1 MAPGVEGG
9 KALTWL
15 TCVASPLPLLNL
27 HSKEGKSLQLLLK
40 DDLLGPSGL
49 PGAPSK
55 DSEPPRNFGSRWG
68 QPFSHDPSE
77 LPRPSQEAV
86 PQLQRL
92 RQDLQEH
99 HRQAEHFLRTM
110 ETYSQPPCGE
120 QADPEAP
127 WQPGVKPPQLSGL
140 QGSAF
145 EDIAA
150 RRSSDWLQRPSGVD
164 GAPARQLATQSC
176 WNSEPQFWHDILTL
190 RLWEIFTRNPNK
202 TDAPR
207 HRPTEQMP
215 GLQSWEPGPC
225 YSGVEPSTE
234 DATGNPGGRG
244 PSATR
249 GRARR
254 SPAFVSAQF
263 SARRHP
269 PTAPLQVPQER
280 ARGQACHQGGR
291 ALVWP
296 RCWDPEEFEDTWK
309 RPDALPRPSNKLAV
323 PCRVERK
330 RVLRHGEPVL
340 AAAVSSFTRHAFT
353 CGRSGVKVWSLVR
366 QVAEDR
372 LPESHLPVQHHPAD
386 GWPQPGRR
394 ERVGPDGAHA
404 ARGRGA
410 ALCRP
415 HLPGPGRQPGGQP
428 GLRRLHQWHRQN
440 LGPAGPQRGQG
451 PAGPPKWSQEHFCQ
465 RPEHLG
471 RGSGRL
477 PAVLGPEGPRGAS
490 GTPIRVPGGALT
502 RCLPATC
509 LQIISMSPSPREDW
523 LLVGTA
529 NGQQWLQPTCGGEKR
544 LVGCKASTILGLK
557 FSPLGWWWV
566 SVGMD
571 NLVSICSMPRG
582 AVVVQVPETSSVT
595 CCDVSLNNRLVV
607 TGSRDHA
614 SVYQIAY

>member
-1 MAPGVEGG
+1 MTSWGHPGSQEHPPRTLSPPGTSAHAG
-9 KALTWL
+9 
-15 TCVASPLPLLNL
+15 ASPSAMTPQNFLD
-27 HSKEGKSLQLLLK
+27 LLK
-40 DDLLGPSGL
+40 KQFPRFPAHL
-49 PGAPSK
+49 PAQVESIYH
-55 DSEPPRNFGSRWG
+55 S
-68 QPFSHDPSE
+68 
-77 LPRPSQEAV
+77 
-86 PQLQRL
+86 LQRL

-234 DATGNPGGRG
+234 DATVLSPPAPPYGSPAGSPGEGTGPGMSPGGTRSRVAQAPAGRG
-244 PSATR
+244 CRLMKPI
-249 GRARR
+249 
-254 SPAFVSAQF
+254 
-263 SARRHP
+263 
-269 PTAPLQVPQER
+269 
-280 ARGQACHQGGR
+280 
-291 ALVWP
+291 
-296 RCWDPEEFEDTWK
+296 CWDPEEFEDTWK

-372 LPESHLPVQHHPAD
+372 LPESHLPVQT
-386 GWPQPGRR
+386 
-394 ERVGPDGAHA
+394 
-404 ARGRGA
+404 RGA
-410 ALCRP
+410 YLRTCLLFSNSTTLLTGGHNLAGVSVWDLTAPTLHAGAELPCAGLTCQALAASLADSLAFAGFTNGTVRIWD
-415 HLPGPGRQPGGQP
+415 
-428 GLRRLHQWHRQN
+428 LRDHSVVRDL
-440 LGPAGPQRGQG
+440 LGPPNGAKSISVKGQNIWAGGLDACLRCWDLRAPGE
-451 PAGPPKWSQEHFCQ
+451 PQEHQF
-465 RPEHLG
+465 E
-471 RGSGRL
+471 S
-477 PAVLGPEGPRGAS
+477 
-490 GTPIRVPGGALT
+490 
-502 RCLPATC
+502 
-509 LQIISMSPSPREDW
+509 QIISMSPSPREDW

>member
-234 DATGNPGGRG
+234 DATVLSPPAPPYGSPAGSPGEGTGPGMSPGGTRSRVAQMLGPRGIRRHLEEAGRLAPPVQQAGRPVQGGEEARAAPRGARAGRRGEQLHAARIHLRPERRQGVEPGPPGGRG
-244 PSATR
+244 QVTREPPASADPR
-249 GRARR
+249 GL
-254 SPAFVSAQF
+254 PA
-263 SARRHP
+263 
-269 PTAPLQVPQER
+269 
-280 ARGQACHQGGR
+280 
-291 ALVWP
+291 
-296 RCWDPEEFEDTWK
+296 
-309 RPDALPRPSNKLAV
+309 
-323 PCRVERK
+323 
-330 RVLRHGEPVL
+330 
-340 AAAVSSFTRHAFT
+340 
-353 CGRSGVKVWSLVR
+353 
-366 QVAEDR
+366 
-372 LPESHLPVQHHPAD
+372 HLPAVLQQHHPAD

>member
-234 DATGNPGGRG
+234 DATVLSPPAPPYGSPAGSPGEGTGPGMSPGGTRSRVAQAPAGRG
-244 PSATR
+244 CRLMKPI
-249 GRARR
+249 
-254 SPAFVSAQF
+254 
-263 SARRHP
+263 
-269 PTAPLQVPQER
+269 
-280 ARGQACHQGGR
+280 
-291 ALVWP
+291 
-296 RCWDPEEFEDTWK
+296 CWDPEEFEDTWK

-372 LPESHLPVQHHPAD
+372 LPESHLPVQT
-386 GWPQPGRR
+386 
-394 ERVGPDGAHA
+394 
-404 ARGRGA
+404 RGA
-410 ALCRP
+410 YLRTCLLFSNSTTLLTGGHNLAGVSVWDLTAPTLHAGAELPCAGLTCQALAASLADSLAFAGFTNGTVRIWD
-415 HLPGPGRQPGGQP
+415 
-428 GLRRLHQWHRQN
+428 LRDHSVVRDL
-440 LGPAGPQRGQG
+440 LGPPNGAKSISVKGQNIWAGGLDACLRCWDLRAPGE
-451 PAGPPKWSQEHFCQ
+451 PQEHQF
-465 RPEHLG
+465 E
-471 RGSGRL
+471 S
-477 PAVLGPEGPRGAS
+477 
-490 GTPIRVPGGALT
+490 
-502 RCLPATC
+502 
-509 LQIISMSPSPREDW
+509 QIISMSPSPREDW